1 MQPNPIV
8 LGMTVSD
15 NAKTIP
21 MGLSTSIQVSA
32 KPKLQ
37 EKTVSPS
44 SSQQI
49 VKADSGYDGLS
60 SVTLDAV
67 TFTTATAAAAGTARS
82 LAFSA
87 SEPPLGFYVRR
98 TTGPPPSGTAVALAV
113 MGHGSS
119 MMQTALGSRS
129 RLFSASGGYSDYNY
143 ATKTFTVTLPNG
155 AYFSGSYEI
164 TYIK

>member
-32 KPKLQ
+32 KLQ
-37 EKTVSPS
+37 EKTASPS

-67 TFTTATAAAAGTARS
+67 TFTTATATATGTARS

-98 TTGPPPSGTAVALAV
+98 TTGSSPSGTAVALAV

-119 MMQTALGSRS
+119 MMQTALGTSS
-129 RLFSASGGYSDYNY
+129 RLFSASGGYSGYNY

-155 AYFSGSYEI
+155 AYFMGSYEI